1 MREGTENKAA
11 AVEAVLQPVGSLGF
25 GILCLEC
32 HGKAA
37 GRSDPKPN
45 HGNPRTIKTE
55 IKHDTQ
61 ILIAIRML
69 RNASLNYPQF
79 KIHT

>member
-1 MREGTENKAA
+1 MEERNLHLREGTENKAD
-11 AVEAVLQPVGSLGF
+11 AVEAVLQPLGSLGF

-45 HGNPRTIKTE
+45 HGNP
-55 IKHDTQ
+55 
-61 ILIAIRML
+61 
-69 RNASLNYPQF
+69 
-79 KIHT
+79 